1 MIIIVF
7 KTVSET
13 NSTDEERFP
22 LIEPAPAMKAAIRG
36 LLFFT
41 SKAHTASSIMRF
53 NPWSSLALHSM
64 NILEKNKYLEKLF
77 LGLLKPMWI
86 KFMQ

>member
-1 MIIIVF
+1 MIIIIF

-53 NPWSSLALHSM
+53 NP
-64 NILEKNKYLEKLF
+64 
-77 LGLLKPMWI
+77 
-86 KFMQ
+86 